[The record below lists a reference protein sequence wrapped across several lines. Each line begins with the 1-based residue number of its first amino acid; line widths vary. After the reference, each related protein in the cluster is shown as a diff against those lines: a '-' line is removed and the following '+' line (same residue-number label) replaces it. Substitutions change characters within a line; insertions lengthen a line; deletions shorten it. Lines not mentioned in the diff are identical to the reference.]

1 MFYAPLFCAE
11 PVYSIKTYSFI
22 YIDNIYNVYIFIPRS
37 TYLHLQNSK
46 FLFESRIKNN
56 RLLLLKVFM
65 CTKTRTIYITA
76 VIMQYIT
83 HTTQSI
89 VYACGLLPIAYT
101 ISVCVCVRE
110 RDCMPVFTT
119 GCRIPCLKQ
128 VCVQL
133 QYTFFSPKYQFWY
146 AVPSFWGSN

>member
-22 YIDNIYNVYIFIPRS
+22 YIDSIYNVYIFIPRS
-37 TYLHLQNSK
+37 TYLHLQNNK
-46 FLFESRIKNN
+46 FLFQSRIKNN

-76 VIMQYIT
+76 AIMQYIT

-89 VYACGLLPIAYT
+89 VYACGLLPIAYK
-101 ISVCVCVRE
+101 ISVCVYVRE
-110 RDCMPVFTT
+110 RLHASIHNRMQDSMPEAGLRTVTIYFFLCKVPVLVRRTT
-119 GCRIPCLKQ
+119 
-128 VCVQL
+128 
-133 QYTFFSPKYQFWY
+133 
-146 AVPSFWGSN
+146 